1 MKSTRWHLPAG
12 SCVATDLNDVRMS
25 PQPAAA
31 KPATA
36 KPAAA
41 TETADEIRRAAL
53 RLFAREGYEAT
64 SMREIAGTVGIK
76 AGSVYNHFP
85 SKEEILWDLT
95 QGAMSDLK
103 DQVLAELADLG
114 DHPTPGYRLQA
125 FIRAHV
131 RFHAENGEKAT
142 LVNRQ
147 MPGLSAV
154 HYRQVIA
161 MRSEFEQIL
170 EVILAEGAAAKEFNL
185 VEGRVTR
192 YALLQMGIAVATWY
206 RRGGGI
212 SVESLCDIYTDLG
225 DRLVGAAP
233 PTSARTPPS
242 TTKRKART

>member
-1 MKSTRWHLPAG
+1 
-12 SCVATDLNDVRMS
+12 
-25 PQPAAA
+25 
-31 KPATA
+31 
-36 KPAAA
+36 
-41 TETADEIRRAAL
+41 
-53 RLFAREGYEAT
+53 
-64 SMREIAGTVGIK
+64 MREIAGAVGIK
-76 AGSVYNHFP
+76 AGSVYNHFT

-95 QGAMSDLK
+95 QGAMVDLK
-103 DQVLAELADLG
+103 DQVLSGLADLG
-114 DHPTPGYRLQA
+114 DQASPAERLRA

-147 MPGLSAV
+147 MPGLSTT

-170 EVILAEGAAAKEFNL
+170 EAILAEGAAAGDFNL
-185 VEGRVTR
+185 AQERVTR

-225 DRLVGAAP
+225 ERLVGAAP
-233 PTSARTPPS
+233 LTPAATPRNA
-242 TTKRKART
+242 TKRKVRT

>member
-1 MKSTRWHLPAG
+1 MKSTRWHLPAEN
-12 SCVATDLNDVRMS
+12 CAATGPNDLRMS
-25 PQPAAA
+25 PQSAVQKSAVP
-31 KPATA
+31 
-36 KPAAA
+36 
-41 TETADEIRRAAL
+41 TETADDIRRAAL

-64 SMREIAGTVGIK
+64 SMREIAGAVGIK
-76 AGSVYNHFP
+76 AGSLYNHFA

-95 QGAMSDLK
+95 QSAMVDLK
-103 DQVLAELADLG
+103 EQVLGELADLG
-114 DHPTPGYRLQA
+114 DQPTPAQRLEV

-147 MPGLSAV
+147 MPGLSAT

-170 EVILAEGAAAKEFNL
+170 ETILTDGAAAGEFNL
-185 VEGRVTR
+185 VQERVTR

-212 SVESLCDIYTDLG
+212 SVETLCDIYTDLG
-225 DRLVGAAP
+225 ERLVGVNH
-233 PTSARTPPS
+233 PTPVTTLATPARN
-242 TTKRKART
+242 TTKRKARSS

>member
-1 MKSTRWHLPAG
+1 
-12 SCVATDLNDVRMS
+12 MS

-31 KPATA
+31 KPAAPTD
-36 KPAAA
+36 
-41 TETADEIRRAAL
+41 TADDIRRAAL

-64 SMREIAGTVGIK
+64 SMREIAGAVGIK
-76 AGSVYNHFP
+76 AGSVYNHFT

-95 QGAMSDLK
+95 QGAMVDLK
-103 DQVLAELADLG
+103 DQVLSGLADLG
-114 DHPTPGYRLQA
+114 DQASPAERLRA

-147 MPGLSAV
+147 MPGLSTT

-170 EVILAEGAAAKEFNL
+170 EAILAEGAAAGDFNL
-185 VEGRVTR
+185 AQERVTR

-225 DRLVGAAP
+225 ERLVGAAP
-233 PTSARTPPS
+233 LTPAATPRNA
-242 TTKRKART
+242 TKRKVRT